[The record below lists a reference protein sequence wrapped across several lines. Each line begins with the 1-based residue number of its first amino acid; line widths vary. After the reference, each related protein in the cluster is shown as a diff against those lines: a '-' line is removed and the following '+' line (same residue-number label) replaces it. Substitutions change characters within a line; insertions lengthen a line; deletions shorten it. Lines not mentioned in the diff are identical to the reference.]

1 MGLQII
7 YLSGMNKKL
16 EAFQRLLDIMNDL
29 REKCP
34 WDKKQTTASLRN
46 LSIEEVYELSDA
58 ILKEDSA
65 GIKEELGDLFLHLI
79 FYSKIGEEEGQF
91 DVADVLNSVCDK
103 LIHRHPHIYG
113 DVKAETEEEVLKNW
127 EQLKLKEGK
136 TSILEG
142 VPSSMPAINK
152 AFRLQEKTAKVGFE
166 WDAIVEVWDKVEEE
180 KKELVEATEQGSKEQ
195 IQDEFGD
202 LLFALI
208 NYARYLKIDPEA
220 ALEGTNRKFKY
231 RFEFIEKT
239 AKKQGKNLQDMS
251 LEEMDEIWNLAK
263 R

>member
-1 MGLQII
+1 
-7 YLSGMNKKL
+7 MNKKL

-113 DVKAETEEEVLKNW
+113 DVKAETEEEVLRNW

-166 WDAIVEVWDKVEEE
+166 WDTIAEVWAKVEEE

-251 LEEMDEIWNLAK
+251 LNEMDEIWNLAK

>member
-1 MGLQII
+1 
-7 YLSGMNKKL
+7 MNPKL
-16 EAFQRLLDIMNDL
+16 ESFQRLLSIMDDL

-34 WDKKQTTASLRN
+34 WDKKQTTKSLRN

-58 ILKEDSA
+58 ILKNDPK
-65 GIKEELGDLFLHLI
+65 GVKEELGDLFLHLI
-79 FYSKIGEEEGQF
+79 FYAKIGEEEGNF
-91 DVADVLNSVCDK
+91 DVADVLNAVCDK

-113 DVKAETEEEVLKNW
+113 DVQADTEEEVLKNW

-136 TSILEG
+136 KSVLEG

-166 WDAIVEVWDKVEEE
+166 WEKIEDVWEKVEEE
-180 KKELVEATEQGSKEQ
+180 KQELEAAVKSKNPDQ
-195 IQDEFGD
+195 IEDEFGD

-220 ALEGTNRKFKY
+220 ALERTNQKFKK
-231 RFEFIEKT
+231 RFEFIEKR
-239 AKKQGKNLQDMS
+239 AKDLGKEMDKMS
-251 LEEMDEIWNLAK
+251 LEEMDEIWNEAK
-263 R
+263 NLTK

>member
-1 MGLQII
+1 
-7 YLSGMNKKL
+7 MNPKL
-16 EAFQRLLDIMNDL
+16 ESLQRLLSIMDDL

-34 WDKKQTTASLRN
+34 WDKKQTTKSLRN

-58 ILKEDSA
+58 ILKNDPK
-65 GIKEELGDLFLHLI
+65 GVKEELGDLFLHLI
-79 FYSKIGEEEGQF
+79 FYAKIGEEEGNF
-91 DVADVLNSVCDK
+91 DVADVLNAVCDK

-113 DVKAETEEEVLKNW
+113 DVQADTEEEVLKNW

-136 TSILEG
+136 KSVLEG

-166 WDAIVEVWDKVEEE
+166 WEKIEDVWEKVEEE
-180 KKELVEATEQGSKEQ
+180 KQELEAAVKSKNPDQ
-195 IQDEFGD
+195 IEDEFGD

-220 ALEGTNRKFKY
+220 ALERTNQKFKK
-231 RFEFIEKT
+231 RFEFIEKR
-239 AKKQGKNLQDMS
+239 AKDLGKEMDKMS
-251 LEEMDEIWNLAK
+251 LEEMDEIWNEAK
-263 R
+263 NLTK